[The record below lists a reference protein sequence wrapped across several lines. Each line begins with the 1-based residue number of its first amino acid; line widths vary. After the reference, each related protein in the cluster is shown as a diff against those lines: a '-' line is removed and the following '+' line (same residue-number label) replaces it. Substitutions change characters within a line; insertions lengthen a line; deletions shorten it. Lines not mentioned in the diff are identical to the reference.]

1 NPTCLEQF
9 IQLDDNDIW
18 TSLKVWCSHED
29 RVLRTL
35 SRGMVDRL
43 IFKVEV
49 SNEPFDTE
57 RIESIKKDVS
67 QRIGISLKEAD
78 YLVMTS
84 RIERNMYNPA
94 DDSIDILY
102 NDGTIRGVAEASDML
117 NISLLSKKVK
127 KYYLCY
133 LR

>member
-1 NPTCLEQF
+1 
-9 IQLDDNDIW
+9 
-18 TSLKVWCSHED
+18 
-29 RVLRTL
+29 
-35 SRGMVDRL
+35 MVDRL

-57 RIESIKKDVS
+57 RVESIKKDAS